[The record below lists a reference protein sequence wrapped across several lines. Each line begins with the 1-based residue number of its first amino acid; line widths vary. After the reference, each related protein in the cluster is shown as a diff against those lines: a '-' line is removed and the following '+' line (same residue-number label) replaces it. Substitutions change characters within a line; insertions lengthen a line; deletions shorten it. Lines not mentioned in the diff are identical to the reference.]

1 MIWIAITLISM
12 IAFAT
17 LWTIMKK
24 DWDIR
29 KTSLEFLEEIEQVH
43 SEARAAETLEET
55 IRVYEKISDLAIRS
69 WHPSQVEQID
79 LIWNTLKSKKIW

>member
-1 MIWIAITLISM
+1 M
-12 IAFAT
+12 FAA

-29 KTSLEFLEEIEQVH
+29 KKSLEFLEEIEQVH
-43 SEARAAETLEET
+43 SEAQAAETLEET
-55 IRVYEKISDLAIRS
+55 AIVYEKISDLAIRS

-79 LIWNTLKSKKIW
+79 LIWKTLKSKKIC

>member
-1 MIWIAITLISM
+1 MIWIAIVIIPILM
-12 IAFAT
+12 FAA

-29 KTSLEFLEEIEQVH
+29 KKSLEFLEEIEQVH
-43 SEARAAETLEET
+43 SEAQAAETLEET
-55 IRVYEKISDLAIRS
+55 TRIYEKISDLAIRS